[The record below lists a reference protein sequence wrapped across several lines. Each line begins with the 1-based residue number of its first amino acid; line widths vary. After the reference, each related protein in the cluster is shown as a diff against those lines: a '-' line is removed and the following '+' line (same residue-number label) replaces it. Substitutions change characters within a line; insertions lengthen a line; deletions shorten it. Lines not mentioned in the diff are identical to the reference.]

1 MLGSSLEDKFREMVE
16 EGNLPMQADELDAKI
31 SMLEQAVGE
40 TTLNACYDSLEEMRD
55 GERQKAKENRKAKR
69 DGKKGK
75 KKGKKK
81 KKTTQDEGMRA
92 RISMM
97 HST

>member
-1 MLGSSLEDKFREMVE
+1 MSLI
-16 EGNLPMQADELDAKI
+16 DAKI

-40 TTLNACYDSLEEMRD
+40 TTLNARYDSLEEMRD
-55 GERQKAKENRKAKR
+55 GERQKAKENRKVRPREMERRARRRVRRKS
-69 DGKKGK
+69 
-75 KKGKKK
+75 
-81 KKTTQDEGMRA
+81 KTTQDEGMRA

>member
-1 MLGSSLEDKFREMVE
+1 MALECTSWCNVQQGMLGSSLEDKFREMVE
-16 EGNLPMQADELDAKI
+16 EGNLPMQADELDANI

-40 TTLNACYDSLEEMRD
+40 TTLNARYDSLEEMRD

-81 KKTTQDEGMRA
+81 K
-92 RISMM
+92 
-97 HST
+97 